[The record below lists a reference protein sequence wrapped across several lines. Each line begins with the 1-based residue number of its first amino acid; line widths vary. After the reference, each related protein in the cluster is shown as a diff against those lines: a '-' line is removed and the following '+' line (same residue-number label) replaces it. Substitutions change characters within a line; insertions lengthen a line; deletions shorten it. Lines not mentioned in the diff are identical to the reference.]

1 MTIVSPDKYSMI
13 DLSMLQNMKILIA
26 DDHPLYRDALS
37 MLVQQLDEKVSTKT
51 VCCYDE
57 VIQQLHD
64 NDKPD
69 LILVDLHMPGINAWQ
84 GIKTLRG
91 LSPETPIVVISSSE
105 SEDDSTRA
113 LELGAL
119 GFIPKSLDG
128 DSMINALRLIVENG
142 VTIAPIVKRSETRK
156 TTSATLTNRQHE
168 VLQRLANGESNKI
181 IAKKLKLSEGTVKL
195 HVRAV
200 FTALNV
206 NNRTQAVISA
216 KKLGLIDSTG

>member
-1 MTIVSPDKYSMI
+1 MI
-13 DLSMLQNMKILIA
+13 TRKMDILIA

-37 MLVQQLDEKVSTKT
+37 MLVQQLDDEVTTRT

-57 VIQQLHD
+57 VIEQLREK
-64 NDKPD
+64 NKPD
-69 LILVDLHMPGINAWQ
+69 LILVDLHMPGIDAWQ
-84 GIKTLRG
+84 GIKSLRE

-128 DSMINALRLIVENG
+128 NSMVNALRLIVENG

-156 TTSATLTNRQHE
+156 SASSSLTKRQHE

-181 IAKKLKLSEGTVKL
+181 IARKLELSEGTVKL

-206 NNRTQAVISA
+206 SNRTQAVISA
-216 KKLGLIDSTG
+216 EKLGLIDSTG

>member
-1 MTIVSPDKYSMI
+1 MI
-13 DLSMLQNMKILIA
+13 TRKMDILIA

-37 MLVQQLDEKVSTKT
+37 MLVQQLDDEVTTKT

-57 VIQQLHD
+57 VIEQLREE
-64 NDKPD
+64 KKLD
-69 LILVDLHMPGINAWQ
+69 LILVDLHMPGVDAWQ
-84 GIKTLRG
+84 GIKTLRE

-128 DSMINALRLIVENG
+128 NSMVNALRLIVENG

-156 TTSATLTNRQHE
+156 SASSSLTKRQHE

-181 IAKKLKLSEGTVKL
+181 IARKLELSEGTVKL

-206 NNRTQAVISA
+206 SNRTQAVISA
-216 KKLGLIDSTG
+216 EKLGLIDSTG

>member
-1 MTIVSPDKYSMI
+1 MI
-13 DLSMLQNMKILIA
+13 TRKMDILIA

-37 MLVQQLDEKVSTKT
+37 MLVQQLDDEVTTKT

-57 VIQQLHD
+57 VIEQLREEK
-64 NDKPD
+64 KPD
-69 LILVDLHMPGINAWQ
+69 LILVDLHMPGIDAWQ
-84 GIKTLRG
+84 GIKSLRE

-128 DSMINALRLIVENG
+128 NSMVNALRLIVENG
-142 VTIAPIVKRSETRK
+142 VTIAPIVKRSEARK
-156 TTSATLTNRQHE
+156 SASSSLTKRQHE

-181 IAKKLKLSEGTVKL
+181 IARKLELSEGTVKL

-206 NNRTQAVISA
+206 SNRTQAVIA
-216 KKLGLIDSTG
+216 AEKLGLIDS